1 MKLLLTFFLLI
12 SNFSWGKVI
21 NTKPINDWLYVKQQD
36 DVTDEYSHYIK
47 TTEDK
52 IIFDTELIF
61 WGGMSKETF
70 FLSSIQLDGLSEG
83 YVCDDKGKV
92 TTAIRIDKNEPFY
105 DRFDVSR
112 NESVYKML
120 TAEDKELIEQMKKG
134 NKLIVRISEKG
145 DYCDG
150 VNDHHFSLMGFAEAV
165 KNIEKEY
172 AHAYVEQLNTSIL
185 NCIRVD
191 SSVLNFK
198 KPHTIKFEMIN
209 NCTSIFNEPLI
220 VRLMSHS
227 YTELESFSMDSLEMF
242 KGKVYKLQT
251 EFKNEISSDD
261 VFKLE
266 IKYKN
271 IKIPFQT
278 ETIII
283 K

>member
-1 MKLLLTFFLLI
+1 MRFLVILILLI
-12 SNFSWGKVI
+12 PHISWGKVI

-52 IIFDTELIF
+52 IIFDSELIF

-70 FLSSIQLDGLSEG
+70 FLSSIQLDGLSKG
-83 YVCDDKGKV
+83 YVCDDKGKI

-112 NESVYKML
+112 NESVYKIL
-120 TAEDKELIEQMKKG
+120 TTEDRELIEQMKKG

-150 VNDHHFSLMGFAEAV
+150 VNDYHFSLIGFAEAV

-172 AHAYVEQLNTSIL
+172 AYAYVEQLNTSIL

-198 KPHTIKFEMIN
+198 KPNSLKFELIN

-227 YTELESFSMDSLEMF
+227 YTELESFSLDSLEMF

>member
-1 MKLLLTFFLLI
+1 MKLAVLFMSLI
-12 SNFSWGKVI
+12 TSLSWGKVTD
-21 NTKPINDWLYVKQQD
+21 TKTINDWLYVKQQD
-36 DVTDEYSHYIK
+36 DVTDEYSHFIK

-52 IIFDTELIF
+52 IIFDSELIF

-83 YVCDDKGKV
+83 YVCDDKGKI

-105 DRFDVSR
+105 NRLDVSR
-112 NESVYKML
+112 NKSVYKML
-120 TAEDKELIEQMKKG
+120 TTEDRELIEQMKKG
-134 NKLIVRISEKG
+134 SKLIVRISEKG

-150 VNDHHFSLMGFAEAV
+150 VNDYHFSLMGFAEAV

-198 KPHTIKFEMIN
+198 KPNSLNFELIN

>member
-21 NTKPINDWLYVKQQD
+21 DTKPINDWLYVKQQD
-36 DVTDEYSHYIK
+36 DVTDEYSHFIK

-52 IIFDTELIF
+52 IIFDSELIF

-83 YVCDDKGKV
+83 YVCDDKGKI

-105 DRFDVSR
+105 DRFSVSR
-112 NESVYKML
+112 NKSVYKML
-120 TAEDKELIEQMKKG
+120 TTEDRELIEQMKKG
-134 NKLIVRISEKG
+134 NKLIVRISEKE

-150 VNDHHFSLMGFAEAV
+150 VNDYHYSLMGFAEAV

-172 AHAYVEQLNTSIL
+172 ARAYVEQLNTSIL

-198 KPHTIKFEMIN
+198 KPNSLNFELIN

-242 KGKVYKLQT
+242 KGKMYKLQT

>member
-12 SNFSWGKVI
+12 PNFSWGKVI
-21 NTKPINDWLYVKQQD
+21 DTKPINDWLYVKQQD
-36 DVTDEYSHYIK
+36 DVTDEYSHFIK

-52 IIFDTELIF
+52 IIFDSELIF

-83 YVCDDKGKV
+83 YVCDDKGKI

-105 DRFDVSR
+105 DRFSVSR
-112 NESVYKML
+112 NKSVYKML
-120 TAEDKELIEQMKKG
+120 TTEDRELIEQMKKG

-150 VNDHHFSLMGFAEAV
+150 VNDYHYSLMGFAEAV

-172 AHAYVEQLNTSIL
+172 ARAYVEQLNTSIL

-198 KPHTIKFEMIN
+198 KPNSLKFELIN